1 VLGRFGAHWPLLSTY
16 LLFFHFV
23 YPSESQSIPS
33 SVMDELTRRMADL
46 RATTSPE
53 RVCQGTLVSRAQYV
67 VDIGQY
73 GYADARL
80 APRGGMSPEDAIFW
94 TWAIDNVR

>member
-1 VLGRFGAHWPLLSTY
+1 M
-16 LLFFHFV
+16 LFFHFV
-23 YPSESQSIPS
+23 YPSEIQSIPA
-33 SVMDELTRRMADL
+33 SVLDELTRRMSEL
-46 RATTSPE
+46 RAAGQAE

-67 VDIGQY
+67 LDIGQY

-94 TWAIDNVR
+94 TWAIDHVR